1 MQPAASAPP
10 STSLKPVRLRGWR
23 RLASALWSTPN
34 DPQIYGALAIDA
46 SALLAFIERAR
57 GAGRHVTPTHLVG
70 RAVARALAAVPALNV
85 RLVGDRAIPR
95 DGVDIFFIAA
105 LGAAGAQDLSGVK
118 VRRVAERDVF
128 SVARELDERSAQ
140 LRQGSDPELSRAKRM
155 LDRLPRPLLRLV
167 LHVGAWAAGERAWN
181 LPVLGLEASPFGSA
195 MVSSVG
201 MLGLPSGFAP
211 IAWLYRVPALV
222 LAGEIEDQPRAVNG
236 RVEVRPILP
245 LTFSIDHRYV
255 DAAQLGQAL
264 AALREYLADPAAFEP
279 PP

>member
-1 MQPAASAPP
+1 MQP
-10 STSLKPVRLRGWR
+10 KPVRLQGWR
-23 RLASALWSTPN
+23 RLASALWSEPN
-34 DPQIYGALAIDA
+34 DPQIYGSLAIDA
-46 SALLAFIERAR
+46 SALLAFIEQAR
-57 GAGRHVTPTHLVG
+57 VAGRHVTPTHLVG
-70 RAVARALAAVPALNV
+70 RAVARALALVPALNV
-85 RLVGDRAIPR
+85 RLAGDRAIPR

-105 LGAAGAQDLSGVK
+105 IGAAGAQDLSGVK
-118 VRRVAERDVF
+118 VKRVDERDVF
-128 SVARELDERSAQ
+128 SVARELDERAKQ
-140 LRQGSDPELSRAKRM
+140 LREGADPQLSRAKRS
-155 LDRLPRPLLRLV
+155 LDRLPRPLLRWALRA
-167 LHVGAWAAGERAWN
+167 GAWAVGERAWN
-181 LPVLGLEASPFGSA
+181 LPLLGLEASPFGSA

-222 LAGEIEDQPRAVNG
+222 LAGEIEDQPRAIAG

-264 AALREYLADPAAFEP
+264 GALQAYLAAPASFEP

>member
-10 STSLKPVRLRGWR
+10 ITSPKPVRLRGWR
-23 RLASALWSTPN
+23 RLASALWSAPN

-57 GAGRHVTPTHLVG
+57 AAGRHVTPTHLVG
-70 RAVARALAAVPALNV
+70 RAVARALAAVPALNA
-85 RLVGDRAIPR
+85 RLVGDRAVPR
-95 DGVDIFFIAA
+95 DSVDIFFIAA
-105 LGAAGAQDLSGVK
+105 VGAARAQDLSGVK
-118 VRRVAERDVF
+118 LKRVAERDVF
-128 SVARELDERSAQ
+128 SIARELDERSAQ
-140 LRQGSDPELSRAKRM
+140 LRQGADPGLSHAKRT
-155 LDRLPRPLLRLV
+155 LDRLPRPLLRVV
-167 LHVGAWAAGERAWN
+167 LRVGAWAVGERAWN
-181 LPVLGLEASPFGSA
+181 LPLLGLEASPFGSA

-222 LAGEIEDQPRAVNG
+222 LAGEIEDQPRAVAG

-279 PP
+279 AP